1 MRYFCSKNEL
11 YMAEYN
17 PIMTTPEEQFV
28 VGDTDLRYFEEHSCR
43 TEGGAI
49 LFCRRGS
56 ATVTVD
62 QLRDRVTRDTLLLL
76 LPGSILHLNERTDD
90 FRVRFCAFSLE
101 LFSEAAYRL
110 DPSFFHILHE
120 HAIIR
125 LPDRIIEGVRNW
137 FQMASYTYRDR
148 GNIFRN
154 TIIRNRLQNV
164 LLEAFDKTQRFAP
177 DVHSQTGT
185 TRQADLFQRFVAL
198 VHEHCTEQREVAFYA
213 DRLCISTRYLSTI
226 IRSVAHS
233 TAKEFIDRS
242 VPRSSRCRRSPTGC
256 TFPTSPIWDASSRS
270 TRGCRPPSSAMRK
283 CEAAG
288 GLRQPAIQNR

>member
-1 MRYFCSKNEL
+1 MT
-11 YMAEYN
+11 EYN

-62 QLRDRVTRDTLLLL
+62 QLHDRITRDTLLLL

-90 FRVRFCAFSLE
+90 FRVRFCAFSIE

-110 DPSFFHILHE
+110 DPSFFHILHD
-120 HAIIR
+120 HAVIR
-125 LPDRIIEGVRNW
+125 LPDRIVEAVRNW

-148 GNIFRN
+148 DNIFRN

-164 LLEAFDKTQRFAP
+164 LLEAFDKTRRFAP
-177 DVHSQTGT
+177 DVHPQSGT
-185 TRQADLFQRFVAL
+185 TRQADLFQHFVAL

-213 DRLCISTRYLSTI
+213 DQLCISTRYLSTI
-226 IRSVAHS
+226 VRSVAHS

-242 VPRSSRCRRSPTGC
+242 VVLEIKMLLESTELSVQEIAYRLHFPDQSYLGRFFKKHTGVSPTE
-256 TFPTSPIWDASSRS
+256 FRNA
-270 TRGCRPPSSAMRK
+270 K
-283 CEAAG
+283 K
-288 GLRQPAIQNR
+288 

>member
-62 QLRDRVTRDTLLLL
+62 QLRDRVTRDMLLLL

-242 VPRSSRCRRSPTGC
+242 VVLEIKMLLGSTELSVQEIAYRLHFPDQSYLGRFFKKHTGVSPTE
-256 TFPTSPIWDASSRS
+256 FRNAK
-270 TRGCRPPSSAMRK
+270 M
-283 CEAAG
+283 
-288 GLRQPAIQNR
+288 

>member
-17 PIMTTPEEQFV
+17 PIMTTPEEQLV

-177 DVHSQTGT
+177 DVHSKMGT

-242 VPRSSRCRRSPTGC
+242 VVLEIKMLLGSTELSVQEIAYRLHFPDQSYLGRFFKKHTGVSPTE
-256 TFPTSPIWDASSRS
+256 FRNAK
-270 TRGCRPPSSAMRK
+270 M
-283 CEAAG
+283 
-288 GLRQPAIQNR
+288 

>member
-164 LLEAFDKTQRFAP
+164 LLEAFYKTQRFAP

-242 VPRSSRCRRSPTGC
+242 VVLEIKMLLGSTELSVQEIAYRLHFPDQSYLGRFFKKHTGVSPTE
-256 TFPTSPIWDASSRS
+256 FRNAK
-270 TRGCRPPSSAMRK
+270 M
-283 CEAAG
+283 
-288 GLRQPAIQNR
+288 

>member
-1 MRYFCSKNEL
+1 MRYFCLKNEL

-17 PIMTTPEEQFV
+17 PIMTTSEEQFV

-62 QLRDRVTRDTLLLL
+62 QLRDRVTRNTLLLL

-125 LPDRIIEGVRNW
+125 LPDRIIDGVRNW
-137 FQMASYTYRDR
+137 FQMAFYTYRDR

-164 LLEAFDKTQRFAP
+164 LLETFDKTQRFAL
-177 DVHSQTGT
+177 DVHSQKGT
-185 TRQADLFQRFVAL
+185 TRQTDLFQRFVAL

-242 VPRSSRCRRSPTGC
+242 VVLEIKMLLGSTELSVQEIAYRLHFPDQSYLGRFFKKHTGVSPTE
-256 TFPTSPIWDASSRS
+256 FRNAK
-270 TRGCRPPSSAMRK
+270 M
-283 CEAAG
+283 
-288 GLRQPAIQNR
+288 

>member
-242 VPRSSRCRRSPTGC
+242 VVLEIKMLLGSTEFSVQEIAYRLHFPDQSYLGRFFKKHTGVSPTE
-256 TFPTSPIWDASSRS
+256 FRNAK
-270 TRGCRPPSSAMRK
+270 M
-283 CEAAG
+283 
-288 GLRQPAIQNR
+288 

>member
-1 MRYFCSKNEL
+1 
-11 YMAEYN
+11 
-17 PIMTTPEEQFV
+17 MTTPEEQFV

-62 QLRDRVTRDTLLLL
+62 QLHDRITRDTLLLL

-90 FRVRFCAFSLE
+90 FRVRFCAFSIE

-110 DPSFFHILHE
+110 DPSFFHILHD
-120 HAIIR
+120 HAVIR
-125 LPDRIIEGVRNW
+125 LPDRIVEAVRNW

-148 GNIFRN
+148 DNIFRN

-164 LLEAFDKTQRFAP
+164 LLEAFDKTRRFAP
-177 DVHSQTGT
+177 DVHPQSGT
-185 TRQADLFQRFVAL
+185 TRQADLFQHFVAL

-213 DRLCISTRYLSTI
+213 DQLCISTRYLSTI
-226 IRSVAHS
+226 VRSVAHS

-242 VPRSSRCRRSPTGC
+242 VVLEIKMLLESTELSVQEIAYRLHFPDQSYLGRFFKKHTGVSPTEFRNAKNEEPAYLG
-256 TFPTSPIWDASSRS
+256 
-270 TRGCRPPSSAMRK
+270 
-283 CEAAG
+283 
-288 GLRQPAIQNR
+288 QPAFNSNKR

>member
-125 LPDRIIEGVRNW
+125 LPDRIIEGVHNW

-164 LLEAFDKTQRFAP
+164 LLEAFDKTRRFAP
-177 DVHSQTGT
+177 DVHPQSGT
-185 TRQADLFQRFVAL
+185 TRQTDLFQRFVAL
-198 VHEHCTEQREVAFYA
+198 VHEHCTEQREVVFYA

-242 VPRSSRCRRSPTGC
+242 VVLEIKMLLESTELSVQEIAYRLHFPDQSYLGRFFKKHTGVSPTE
-256 TFPTSPIWDASSRS
+256 FRNA
-270 TRGCRPPSSAMRK
+270 K
-283 CEAAG
+283 K
-288 GLRQPAIQNR
+288 

>member
-242 VPRSSRCRRSPTGC
+242 VVLEIKMLLGSTELSVQEIAYRLHFPDQSYLGRFFKKHTRVSPTE
-256 TFPTSPIWDASSRS
+256 FRNAK
-270 TRGCRPPSSAMRK
+270 M
-283 CEAAG
+283 
-288 GLRQPAIQNR
+288 

>member
-242 VPRSSRCRRSPTGC
+242 VVLEIKMLLGSTELSVQEIAYRLHFPNQSYLGRFFKKHTGVSPTE
-256 TFPTSPIWDASSRS
+256 FRNAK
-270 TRGCRPPSSAMRK
+270 M
-283 CEAAG
+283 
-288 GLRQPAIQNR
+288 

>member
-164 LLEAFDKTQRFAP
+164 MLEAFDKTQRFAP

-242 VPRSSRCRRSPTGC
+242 VVLEIKMLLGSTELSVQEIAYRLHFPDQSYLGRFFKKHTGVSPTE
-256 TFPTSPIWDASSRS
+256 FRNAK
-270 TRGCRPPSSAMRK
+270 M
-283 CEAAG
+283 
-288 GLRQPAIQNR
+288 

>member
-177 DVHSQTGT
+177 DVHSQKGT

-242 VPRSSRCRRSPTGC
+242 VVLEIKMLLGSTELSVQEIAYRLHFPDQSYLGRFFKKHTGVSPTE
-256 TFPTSPIWDASSRS
+256 FRNAKI
-270 TRGCRPPSSAMRK
+270 
-283 CEAAG
+283 
-288 GLRQPAIQNR
+288 

>member
-242 VPRSSRCRRSPTGC
+242 VMLEIKMMLQSTDLSVQEIAYRLHFPDQSYLGRFFKKHTGM
-256 TFPTSPIWDASSRS
+256 
-270 TRGCRPPSSAMRK
+270 PPHRFK
-283 CEAAG
+283 ELYG
-288 GLRQPAIQNR
+288 HPEI

>member
-28 VGDTDLRYFEEHSCR
+28 VGDTNLRYFEEHSCR

-242 VPRSSRCRRSPTGC
+242 VVLEIKMLLGSTELSVQEIAYRLHFPDQSYLGRFFKKHTGVSPTE
-256 TFPTSPIWDASSRS
+256 FRNAK
-270 TRGCRPPSSAMRK
+270 M
-283 CEAAG
+283 
-288 GLRQPAIQNR
+288 

>member
-137 FQMASYTYRDR
+137 FPMASYTYRDR

-242 VPRSSRCRRSPTGC
+242 VVLEIKMLLGSTELSVQEIAYRLHFPDQSYLGRFFKKHTGVSPTE
-256 TFPTSPIWDASSRS
+256 FRNAK
-270 TRGCRPPSSAMRK
+270 M
-283 CEAAG
+283 
-288 GLRQPAIQNR
+288 

>member
-120 HAIIR
+120 HVIIR

-242 VPRSSRCRRSPTGC
+242 VVLEIKMLLGSTELSVQEIAYRLHFPDQSYLGRFFKKHTGVSPTE
-256 TFPTSPIWDASSRS
+256 FRNAK
-270 TRGCRPPSSAMRK
+270 M
-283 CEAAG
+283 
-288 GLRQPAIQNR
+288 

>member
-198 VHEHCTEQREVAFYA
+198 VHEHCTEQREVVFYA

-242 VPRSSRCRRSPTGC
+242 VVLEIKMLLESTELSVQEIAYRLHFPDQSYLGRFFKKHTGVSPTE
-256 TFPTSPIWDASSRS
+256 FRNA
-270 TRGCRPPSSAMRK
+270 K
-283 CEAAG
+283 K
-288 GLRQPAIQNR
+288 

>member
-242 VPRSSRCRRSPTGC
+242 VVLEIKILLGSTELSVQEIAYRLHFPDQSYLGRFFKKHTGVSPTE
-256 TFPTSPIWDASSRS
+256 FRNAK
-270 TRGCRPPSSAMRK
+270 M
-283 CEAAG
+283 
-288 GLRQPAIQNR
+288 

>member
-198 VHEHCTEQREVAFYA
+198 VDEHCTEQREVAFYA

-242 VPRSSRCRRSPTGC
+242 VVLEIKMLLGSTELSVQEIAYRLHFPDQSYLGRFFKKHTGVSPTE
-256 TFPTSPIWDASSRS
+256 FRNAK
-270 TRGCRPPSSAMRK
+270 M
-283 CEAAG
+283 
-288 GLRQPAIQNR
+288 

>member
-213 DRLCISTRYLSTI
+213 DQLCISTRYLSTI

-242 VPRSSRCRRSPTGC
+242 VVLEIKMLLGSTELSVQEIAYRLHFPDQSYLGRFFKKHTGVSSTEFRN
-256 TFPTSPIWDASSRS
+256 AK
-270 TRGCRPPSSAMRK
+270 M
-283 CEAAG
+283 
-288 GLRQPAIQNR
+288 

>member
-76 LPGSILHLNERTDD
+76 LPGSILYLNERTDD

-125 LPDRIIEGVRNW
+125 LPDRIIEGVHNW

-242 VPRSSRCRRSPTGC
+242 VVLEIKMLLGSTELSVQEIAYRLHFPDQSYLGRFFKKHTGVSPTE
-256 TFPTSPIWDASSRS
+256 FRNAK
-270 TRGCRPPSSAMRK
+270 M
-283 CEAAG
+283 
-288 GLRQPAIQNR
+288 

>member
-110 DPSFFHILHE
+110 DHSFFHILHE

-242 VPRSSRCRRSPTGC
+242 VVLEIKMLLGSTELSVQEIAYRLHFPDQSYLGRFFKKHTGVSPTE
-256 TFPTSPIWDASSRS
+256 FRNAK
-270 TRGCRPPSSAMRK
+270 M
-283 CEAAG
+283 
-288 GLRQPAIQNR
+288 

>member
-154 TIIRNRLQNV
+154 TIIHNRLQNV

-242 VPRSSRCRRSPTGC
+242 VVLEIKMLLGSTELSVQEIAYLLHFPDQSYLGRFFKKHTGVSPTE
-256 TFPTSPIWDASSRS
+256 FRNAK
-270 TRGCRPPSSAMRK
+270 M
-283 CEAAG
+283 
-288 GLRQPAIQNR
+288 

>member
-62 QLRDRVTRDTLLLL
+62 QLRDRITRDTLLLL

-137 FQMASYTYRDR
+137 FPMASYTYRDR

-213 DRLCISTRYLSTI
+213 DRLCISARYLSTI

-242 VPRSSRCRRSPTGC
+242 VVLEIKMLLGSTELSVQEIAYRLHFPDQSYLGRFFKKHTGVSPTE
-256 TFPTSPIWDASSRS
+256 FRNAK
-270 TRGCRPPSSAMRK
+270 M
-283 CEAAG
+283 
-288 GLRQPAIQNR
+288 

>member
-242 VPRSSRCRRSPTGC
+242 VVLEIKMLLGSTELSVQEIAYRLH
-256 TFPTSPIWDASSRS
+256 FPDQSYLGRFFNCLLYTSDA
-270 TRGCRPPSSAMRK
+270 ADD
-283 CEAAG
+283 
-288 GLRQPAIQNR
+288 

>member
-1 MRYFCSKNEL
+1 
-11 YMAEYN
+11 MAEYN

-242 VPRSSRCRRSPTGC
+242 VVLEIKMLLGSTELSVQEIAYRLHFPDQSYLGGFFKKHTGVSPTE
-256 TFPTSPIWDASSRS
+256 FRNAK
-270 TRGCRPPSSAMRK
+270 M
-283 CEAAG
+283 
-288 GLRQPAIQNR
+288 

>member
-125 LPDRIIEGVRNW
+125 LPDQIIEGVRNW

-242 VPRSSRCRRSPTGC
+242 VVLEIKMLLGSTELSVQEIAYRLHFPDQSYLGRFFKKHTGVSPTE
-256 TFPTSPIWDASSRS
+256 FRNAK
-270 TRGCRPPSSAMRK
+270 M
-283 CEAAG
+283 
-288 GLRQPAIQNR
+288 

>member
-242 VPRSSRCRRSPTGC
+242 VVLEIKMLLGSTELSVQEIAYRLHFPDQSYLGRFFKKHTGVLPTE
-256 TFPTSPIWDASSRS
+256 FRNAK
-270 TRGCRPPSSAMRK
+270 M
-283 CEAAG
+283 
-288 GLRQPAIQNR
+288 

>member
-28 VGDTDLRYFEEHSCR
+28 VGDTDLCYFEEHSCR

-242 VPRSSRCRRSPTGC
+242 VVLEIKMLLGSTELSVQEIAYRLHFPDQSYLGRFFKKHTGVSPTE
-256 TFPTSPIWDASSRS
+256 FRNAK
-270 TRGCRPPSSAMRK
+270 M
-283 CEAAG
+283 
-288 GLRQPAIQNR
+288 

>member
-1 MRYFCSKNEL
+1 
-11 YMAEYN
+11 
-17 PIMTTPEEQFV
+17 MTTPEEQFV

-62 QLRDRVTRDTLLLL
+62 QLHDRITRDTLLLL

-90 FRVRFCAFSLE
+90 FRVRFCAFSIE

-110 DPSFFHILHE
+110 DPSFFHILHD
-120 HAIIR
+120 HAVIR
-125 LPDRIIEGVRNW
+125 LPDRIVEAVRNW

-148 GNIFRN
+148 DNIFRN

-164 LLEAFDKTQRFAP
+164 LLEAFDKTRRFAP
-177 DVHSQTGT
+177 DVHPQSGT
-185 TRQADLFQRFVAL
+185 TRQADLFRHFVAL

-213 DRLCISTRYLSTI
+213 DQLCISTRYLSTI
-226 IRSVAHS
+226 VRSVAHS

-242 VPRSSRCRRSPTGC
+242 VVLEIKMLLESTELSVQEIAYRLHFPDQSYLGRFFKKHTGVSPTE
-256 TFPTSPIWDASSRS
+256 FRNA
-270 TRGCRPPSSAMRK
+270 K
-283 CEAAG
+283 K
-288 GLRQPAIQNR
+288 

>member
-62 QLRDRVTRDTLLLL
+62 QLRDRVTRDALLLL

-101 LFSEAAYRL
+101 FFSEAAYRL

-242 VPRSSRCRRSPTGC
+242 VVLEIKMLLGSTELSVQEIAYRLHFPDQSYLGRFFKKHTGVSPTE
-256 TFPTSPIWDASSRS
+256 FRNAK
-270 TRGCRPPSSAMRK
+270 M
-283 CEAAG
+283 
-288 GLRQPAIQNR
+288 

>member
-1 MRYFCSKNEL
+1 
-11 YMAEYN
+11 MAEYN

-226 IRSVAHS
+226 IRSVAHL

-242 VPRSSRCRRSPTGC
+242 VVLEIKMLLGSTELSVQEIAYRLHFPDQSYLGRFFKKHTGVSPTE
-256 TFPTSPIWDASSRS
+256 FRNAK
-270 TRGCRPPSSAMRK
+270 M
-283 CEAAG
+283 
-288 GLRQPAIQNR
+288 